1 MADDVCFVVFP
12 MIKHRPP
19 AQISVFC
26 SFRWIPSVSM
36 SVVCLSG
43 ERHNTAVNGDA
54 SLPMAYGSCSVTTQ
68 KTKARGWTSIS
79 QLRSIFGGPSK
90 ERKIISSLCSM
101 KSERAAKIQGVFP
114 PHYMTLSHREH
125 LCWRFWTS
133 KGQSEQNER
142 FPVWDCSHLILILS
156 RPIFATHKNK
166 TKNTYFPLYTTL
178 MAPRGEKGQWKWRA
192 VNSIHMQLLWK
203 MQFCESL
210 NLTGCSEPNN
220 RKMQCSV
227 QSSLLINGLSVYTA
241 IVLCNPEHST
251 KTAFLL

>member
-156 RPIFATHKNK
+156 RPIYSPHTKIKLK
-166 TKNTYFPLYTTL
+166 TPIFPYTPPL
-178 MAPRGEKGQWKWRA
+178 WLHGERK
-192 VNSIHMQLLWK
+192 V
-203 MQFCESL
+203 
-210 NLTGCSEPNN
+210 SE
-220 RKMQCSV
+220 
-227 QSSLLINGLSVYTA
+227 NGEL
-241 IVLCNPEHST
+241 
-251 KTAFLL
+251 